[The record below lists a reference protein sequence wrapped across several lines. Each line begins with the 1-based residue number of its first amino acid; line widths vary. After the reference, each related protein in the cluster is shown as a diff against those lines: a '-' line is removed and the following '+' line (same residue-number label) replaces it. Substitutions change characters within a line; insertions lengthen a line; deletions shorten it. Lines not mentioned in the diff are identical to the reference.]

1 VPNPSNEEGESSF
14 EDNLNPDSLKTVT
27 AYCEKSLA
35 SAKAG
40 ERFQFMRNGYF
51 CVDTDST
58 DDKLVFNRTV
68 PLRDSFNAKK

>member
-1 VPNPSNEEGESSF
+1 MPNPSNEEGVSSF

-27 AYCEKSLA
+27 AYCEKSLTN
-35 SAKAG
+35 AKPG
-40 ERFQFMRNGYF
+40 DRFQFMRNGYF

-58 DDKLVFNRTV
+58 DEKLVFNRTV